1 MTLLKTAVLSTLAVF
16 ALVAHAT
23 LSARDGQ
30 QQPQPQV
37 PVFRSAVTLVPID
50 VRVVDNKTEK
60 PVTDLKQEEFT
71 LVEDGVKQE
80 IRHFSLQ
87 TFASAEPAPNAKLR
101 LKEEAIAFEPQTNRI
116 FLIVLGRGKL
126 IEPSKSL
133 DALLRFVRE
142 RLLPQDQLAVFAY
155 NRATTFTT
163 DHARIARVIE
173 RFRDDH
179 EEIDHRIALQMA
191 GLVAVYGAKL
201 IPKSLQGRIDKMFEG
216 SGLLASQRVDPGASA
231 DKRVE
236 RDAQRQVDA
245 QFRKQMEMAGIQ
257 MTLDSLNAGQR
268 AALQSQLV
276 EMRTLGATDEEMAQA
291 IKEAAG
297 LAGWH
302 SNWNEIDEIHTQ
314 MFADL
319 TLEDFVSSTAQ
330 TLQDLGNIYAGIN
343 YLRNF
348 EGEKH
353 LIFLT
358 ERGLTMPRLEEDVAL
373 AQAANDARVALDTI
387 ETGGIYVGQPGNNA
401 GLMPEGTW
409 NQTFAFRTLRNIS
422 EFTGGVSSIAEDGMK
437 AMERINDVTR
447 ATYLLGYYPTNARWD
462 GSYRKVQIKSSR
474 PGVTVLY
481 RQGYYGRQE
490 MFTFNRRDFITNDR
504 VRAAAGFRRTIDDI
518 KLKFAAALNRVSGGK
533 GYEVSTSLDIDPSK
547 LAFTFVEGVH
557 AGRITIGLFFF
568 DESGNLIGS
577 GAQHADLELKDADFK
592 SILATG
598 IPYKVTIPM
607 DPGVRRIRAVV
618 YDFKADLI
626 GSRDTFVR

>member
-1 MTLLKTAVLSTLAVF
+1 MRMQKTAVLSTLAVF

-80 IRHFSLQ
+80 IRHLSLQ
-87 TFASAEPAPNAKLR
+87 TFTSAEPAPNAKLT
-101 LKEEAIAFEPQTNRI
+101 LKEEAISFEPQTNRI

-163 DHARIARVIE
+163 DHEQIARVIE
-173 RFRDDH
+173 RFRKEH
-179 EEIDHRIALQMA
+179 EQIDYEVELQMS
-191 GLVAVYGAKL
+191 GLAAIYGAKL
-201 IPKSLQGRIDKMFEG
+201 IPKSLQGKIDKMFEG
-216 SGLLASQRVDPGASA
+216 SGLLASQRVDAGATA
-231 DKRVE
+231 DKRIE
-236 RDAQRQVDA
+236 NDAQRQVDA
-245 QFRKQMEMAGIQ
+245 QLRKQVEMAGIQ
-257 MTLDSLNAGQR
+257 MTLDSMNAGQR
-268 AALQSQLV
+268 AALQGQLAD
-276 EMRTLGATDEEMAQA
+276 MRSLGATDEEMAKA
-291 IKEAAG
+291 IKSAAG

-319 TLEDFVSSTAQ
+319 TLEDFVSATAQ

-343 YLRNF
+343 YLKHF

-353 LIFLT
+353 LVFFT
-358 ERGLTMPRLEEDVAL
+358 EKGLTMPRLEEDVAL
-373 AQAANDARVALDTI
+373 AQTANDARVALDTI
-387 ETGGIYVGQPGNNA
+387 ETGGIYVGQPANAA
-401 GLMPEGTW
+401 GLMPEGRW
-409 NQTFAFRTLRNIS
+409 NQTFAFKTLRNIS
-422 EFTGGVSSIAEDGMK
+422 EFTGGVSSIAEPGVK
-437 AMERINDVTR
+437 AMDRINDVTR
-447 ATYLLGYYPTNARWD
+447 ATYLLGYYPTNPKWD
-462 GSYRKVQIKSSR
+462 GTYRKVEVKVAR

-481 RQGYYGRQE
+481 RHGYYGRKDLLA
-490 MFTFNRRDFITNDR
+490 FNRRDFITNDR
-504 VRAAAGFRRTIDDI
+504 VRAAAGFRRTLDDI
-518 KLKFAAALNRVSGGK
+518 KIKLGAGLSRASSGQ
-533 GYEVSTSLDIDPSK
+533 GYELSVSLNIDPSK

-557 AGRITIGLFFF
+557 KGRITVGLFFF
-568 DESGNLIGS
+568 NESGNMIGS
-577 GAQHADLELKDADFK
+577 GTQNADIALKDADFK
-592 SILATG
+592 AIVASG
-598 IPYKVTIPM
+598 IPYKLTIPM
-607 DPGVRRIRAVV
+607 DPGVRRVRAVV

-626 GSRDTFVR
+626 GSADQFVK